1 MSSTIKIPRQD
12 ITLTHLP
19 NGLRLVH
26 RLTPKARTGIFGV
39 AVRAGSADEM
49 PGEFG
54 LAHFVEHTI
63 FKGTERRS
71 SWHIIN
77 RMEAVGGE
85 LNAFTTKEET
95 VVYSIFPSGAA
106 ARAAELIADLV
117 RNSRFP
123 DKELEKERNVVAD
136 EIDSYLDSPADAVFD
151 DFEDLL
157 FAGRGVGH
165 NILGSRHTLD
175 SFNSQSCSRWLHRFY
190 VPENMVVFY
199 SGAQS
204 ADRIATLTE
213 KYFGSMTSVGTP
225 VRPETGSS
233 IGTGAAFS
241 RHKAIDSH
249 QTHCV
254 TGIEVPGL
262 YSDTRHAVALLAN
275 LTGGPGMNSL
285 LNVALRERRGLV
297 YSVETST
304 SMFTDCGMMA
314 VYFGCD
320 PEDTSRCAEL
330 TREVFRHIA
339 SGKLSD
345 SRIEKAKKQYIGQI
359 ILASDNRESNIL
371 TAARTTLFRGKPS
384 NLESTAEAIK
394 AVRSYELQTLAEEF
408 SERCCSLTLGPEIV

>member
-1 MSSTIKIPRQD
+1 MSSIKIPRQD
-12 ITLTHLP
+12 VELLRLA
-19 NGLRLVH
+19 NGLRIVH
-26 RLTPKARTGIFGV
+26 RRTPNARSGILGV
-39 AVRAGSADEM
+39 AVRAGSADEG
-49 PGEFG
+49 PDEYG

-63 FKGTERRS
+63 FKGTQRRS

-95 VVYSIFPSGAA
+95 VIYSIFPSGGA

-117 RNSRFP
+117 CNSRFP
-123 DKELEKERNVVAD
+123 SAELEKERNVVAD

-151 DFEDLL
+151 DFEDML

-165 NILGSRHTLD
+165 NILGTRQTLAGFD
-175 SFNSQSCSRWLHRFY
+175 SAACSSWLRRFY
-190 VPENMVVFY
+190 VPSNMVLFY

-204 ADRIATLTE
+204 AARIAALAA
-213 KYFGSMTSVGTP
+213 KYFGSMAPGEAAR
-225 VRPETGSS
+225 RPEAAMASS
-233 IGTGAAFS
+233 SGPFS
-241 RHKAIDSH
+241 KHKIIDSH
-249 QTHCV
+249 QNHCV

-262 YSDTRHAVALLAN
+262 YSDERHSVALLAN

-304 SMFTDCGMMA
+304 SMFSDCGMMA

-320 PEDTSRCAEL
+320 PEDSKRCSAL
-330 TREVFRHIA
+330 TLDVFRSIA
-339 SGKLSD
+339 DGKLSA

-359 ILASDNRESNIL
+359 ILASDNRENNIL
-371 TAARTTLFRGKPS
+371 AAARTTLFRGAPS
-384 NLESTAEAIK
+384 SIEATAEAIQSVS
-394 AVRSYELQTLAEEF
+394 ADGLRMLAADF
-408 SERCCSLTLGPEIV
+408 ADRASSLTFGPES